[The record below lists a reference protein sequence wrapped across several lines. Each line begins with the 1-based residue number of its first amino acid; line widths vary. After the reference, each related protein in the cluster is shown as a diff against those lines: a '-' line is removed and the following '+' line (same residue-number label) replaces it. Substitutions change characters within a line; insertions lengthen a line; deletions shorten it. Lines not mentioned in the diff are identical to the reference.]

1 MGGILSSVRTK
12 RASRLAACTALVLS
26 AGMLLAGPASADSAP
41 AGPHAVVK
49 APKTAAGPTETPSR
63 TKAPLKAP
71 NKAKRSLTAG
81 ADAAGVAKPRFD
93 VSGTGYSGTLIRD
106 ADSKLYLESW
116 DGNANPEFTNS
127 LGAYKDLI
135 LPGDLGG
142 GSAPEVLELSP
153 TGTLTLHA
161 DTDATGVGYSAW
173 YGSGWNMFNKVVS
186 VADVT
191 GDGHNDLLA
200 RTPGGDLYL
209 YAGTGN
215 LSAPFAAGKKVGS
228 NWSMFDQIVG
238 ANDVNGDG
246 LGDVYGRTPNGDL
259 YFYAGTG
266 NAANP
271 LKAGVKVGFGW
282 DIYNQIVAVDDQ
294 NGDGR
299 GDLIARDLSGHI
311 WTYYGQADGKLT
323 TRAARGQGWYTVQFF
338 PSGGNPTYGK
348 QDLFGLDGSGTLNYY
363 WGQGDGYLSKVN
375 PGKPGGWDGVHYL
388 SAPSSLNT
396 SERWASILEMGSNGD
411 LYTNANY
418 VGGGWNIYNT
428 IIGVGD
434 LTGEGNGDLIAR
446 QGSNGHLYLY
456 PGNGQATGVYSRIDV
471 GAGWNAYDKLFGAGD
486 INGDGL
492 SDLLART
499 PDGTL
504 YLYAGTG
511 NAKAP
516 FKGRVKI
523 GTGWNMYS
531 ANKLAVPGDL
541 TGDGRSDVVA
551 VDGSGN
557 LWRYDADGSGGLK
570 SRVKIGFGWN
580 TYKYGIY

>member
-1 MGGILSSVRTK
+1 MRTK
-12 RASRLAACTALVLS
+12 RASRLAACTAIVLS
-26 AGMLLAGPASADSAP
+26 AGMLLAGTASADSNP
-41 AGPHAVVK
+41 AGPHAAVK
-49 APKTAAGPTETPSR
+49 TPKPAVAPNITLPHP
-63 TKAPLKAP
+63 KAPLKAP
-71 NKAKRSLTAG
+71 NKAKRSLVAG

-93 VSGTGYSGTLIRD
+93 VNVDGYSDLLARELND
-106 ADSKLYLESW
+106 KLYLE
-116 DGNANPEFTNS
+116 DGTSAQNPEFFGPQN
-127 LGAYKDLI
+127 AYKDLI

-142 GSAPEVLELSP
+142 GSAPEALDLSP
-153 TGTLTLHA
+153 NGVLTLHP
-161 DTDATGVGYSAW
+161 DVSATGMYSSGW
-173 YGSGWNMFNKVVS
+173 SGSGWNMFNKVVS

-191 GDGHNDLLA
+191 GDGHNDLMA

-228 NWSMFDQIVG
+228 SWNIFDQIVG

-271 LKAGVKVGFGW
+271 LKAGVKVGYGW
-282 DIYNQIVAVDDQ
+282 DAYNQIVAVDDQ
-294 NGDGR
+294 SGDDR
-299 GDLIARDLSGHI
+299 GDLVGRDLSGTLWI
-311 WTYYGQADGKLT
+311 YNSLPDGRLQARKQLGT
-323 TRAARGQGWYTVQFF
+323 GWRGSQLF
-338 PSGGNPTYGK
+338 PSGSNPTYGK
-348 QDLFGLDGSGTLNYY
+348 QDLFGLDGAGTLSYY
-363 WGQGDGYLSKVN
+363 YGQGDGYLSAAH
-375 PGKPGGWDGVHYL
+375 PGDKGGWAGANYL
-388 SAPSSLNT
+388 SSPSSLNNAK
-396 SERWASILEMGSNGD
+396 RWADVLEIASWGNLYVNGAD
-411 LYTNANY
+411 L
-418 VGGGWNIYNT
+418 GGGWGIYNT
-428 IIGVGD
+428 VIGVGD
-434 LTGEGNGDLIAR
+434 LTGEGNGDLLAR
-446 QGSNGHLYLY
+446 QGGNGHLYLY
-456 PGNGQATGVYSRIDV
+456 PGNGQGTGVYSRIDV

-492 SDLLART
+492 PDLLART
-499 PDGTL
+499 PGGEL

-531 ANKLAVPGDL
+531 GKMLAAPGDL
-541 TGDGRSDVVA
+541 TGDGRSDILA
-551 VDGSGN
+551 VDSAGN

-570 SRVKIGFGWN
+570 GRVKIGYGWN

>member
-1 MGGILSSVRTK
+1 MRTK

-49 APKTAAGPTETPSR
+49 APKTAANPTGTLPH

-71 NKAKRSLTAG
+71 NKAKRSVVAG
-81 ADAAGVAKPRFD
+81 TDAAGVAKPRFD
-93 VSGTGYSGTLIRD
+93 VNSDGYTDVPFRELD
-106 ADSKLYLESW
+106 DNLYLQNW
-116 DGNANPEFTNS
+116 TPGQQPAMFGNA

-142 GSAPEVLELSP
+142 GTAPEVLDLSP
-153 TGTLTLHA
+153 NGVLTLHP
-161 DTDATGVGYSAW
+161 DVDSYGIYSSGW
-173 YGSGWNMFNKVVS
+173 SGSGWNMFNKVVS
-186 VADVT
+186 VGDVT
-191 GDGHNDLLA
+191 GDGHNDLMA

-228 NWSMFDQIVG
+228 SWNIFDQIVG

-271 LKAGVKVGFGW
+271 LKAGVKVGTNW
-282 DIYNQIVAVDDQ
+282 NIYNQIVAVDDQ
-294 NGDGR
+294 NGDGH
-299 GDLIARDLSGHI
+299 GDLIGRDVSGQI
-311 WTYYGQADGKLT
+311 FIYVSQPDGRLKP
-323 TRAARGQGWYTVQFF
+323 RALAGHGWSGAQFF
-338 PSGGNPTYGK
+338 PSGSNPAYGK
-348 QDLFGLDGSGTLNYY
+348 QDLFGLDGAGTLSYY
-363 WGQGDGYLSKVN
+363 YGQGDGYLSAAH
-375 PGKPGGWDGVHYL
+375 PGDKGGWAGANYI
-388 SAPSSLNT
+388 SSPSSLN
-396 SERWASILEMGSNGD
+396 SAKRWANVLEIASWGNLYVNGAD
-411 LYTNANY
+411 L
-418 VGGGWNIYNT
+418 GGGWGIYNT
-428 IIGVGD
+428 VIGVGD